1 MKIISSIETL
11 LQLLDKNLP
20 KKSKTA
26 GITLY
31 TIDLY
36 NGPLLSIDTKER
48 VQASLRKKSLIEIQ
62 FSEEEMLHYH
72 QAFTRCDQ
80 YRCLT
85 FEDFVAVA
93 YAKSEG
99 YILLAEK
106 GFLSRYALSMNVE
119 VMSLREFEEHCL
131 QRQRQVCRRKEH
143 LKAHFSNQEKKNT
156 PEEEPMQQSIDDDT
170 TL

>member
-20 KKSKTA
+20 KKSKTT

-31 TIDLY
+31 TFDLY

-48 VQASLRKKSLIEIQ
+48 VQASLREKSLIEIQ

-72 QAFTRCDQ
+72 QEFTRCDQ
-80 YRCLT
+80 HRRLT
-85 FEDFVAVA
+85 FEDYIAVA

-99 YILLAEK
+99 CILLAEK
-106 GFLSRYALSMNVE
+106 GFLSRYALSKDIE
-119 VMSLREFEEHCL
+119 VMSLRELEEHCL
-131 QRQRQVCRRKEH
+131 QRQRQVRSRTERLRSYYEDQKH
-143 LKAHFSNQEKKNT
+143 IT
-156 PEEEPMQQSIDDDT
+156 EEELMRKPIDDDT

>member
-1 MKIISSIETL
+1 MKIIIAINLLSQLTTSDLPQKSIVVGTTL
-11 LQLLDKNLP
+11 LYP
-20 KKSKTA
+20 
-26 GITLY
+26 GLY
-31 TIDLY
+31 KGT
-36 NGPLLSIDTKER
+36 LLSCGTLER
-48 VQASLRKKSLIEIQ
+48 LRHQKACLIEIQ

-85 FEDFVAVA
+85 FEDFVAVV

-143 LKAHFSNQEKKNT
+143 LKAHFSSQEKKNT
-156 PEEEPMQQSIDDDT
+156 PEEEPMQQHIDDDT

>member
-31 TIDLY
+31 TFDLY

-48 VQASLRKKSLIEIQ
+48 VQASLREKSLIEIQ

-72 QAFTRCDQ
+72 QAFTRCDHHRQ
-80 YRCLT
+80 LT
-85 FEDFVAVA
+85 FEDYIAVA

-106 GFLSRYALSMNVE
+106 GFLSRYALSKGIE
-119 VMSLREFEEHCL
+119 VMSLRELEEHCL
-131 QRQRQVCRRKEH
+131 QRQRQVRSRTERLRSYFDDQEH
-143 LKAHFSNQEKKNT
+143 IT
-156 PEEEPMQQSIDDDT
+156 EEELMRKPIDDDT